1 MHTTFIK
8 KALELAKIRRGFCSP
23 NPAVGAVVVK
33 NDHIISTGYHWASGH
48 PHAEV
53 EALNKL
59 GDEVRGATLYV
70 TLEPCC
76 HKNKKTPPCTD
87 LLIERGIKQVF
98 YSYRDPNPQVAGLG
112 EKTLKEAGINCEY
125 VANTEVTKFYQ
136 SYNYWWQTKKP
147 FMTAKI
153 ALSLDGKIAGANG
166 QRINITGKE
175 AKYFTHEQRKL
186 SDAILTTART
196 IVFDDPLLNVRL
208 NENSFTKPIY
218 VLDRQLITP
227 LNAKIFSSDNL
238 ITIFHDKNIKADK
251 LLPFHE
257 KKIRCIPITTNA
269 NNLVLS
275 EVIQFIGNDG
285 IHDLWIEAGG
295 KLFSNLVSEKLLQRA
310 FIYIA
315 PRCLGKTAQTAFN
328 SELTLL
334 DEKSD
339 YHWFNLGQD
348 AVCQIDY

>member
-1 MHTTFIK
+1 MHTTFIN

-33 NDHIISTGYHWASGH
+33 NDRIISTGYHWASGH

-59 GDEVRGATLYV
+59 GNEASGATLYV

-76 HKNKKTPPCTD
+76 HRNKKTPPCTD
-87 LLIERGIKQVF
+87 LLIECGIKQVF
-98 YSYRDPNPQVAGLG
+98 YSYQDPNSQVAGLG
-112 EKTLKEAGINCEY
+112 EKTLKKAGIGCEY
-125 VANTEVTKFYQ
+125 LANTEVTRFYQ

-147 FMTAKI
+147 FITAKI
-153 ALSLDGKIAGANG
+153 ALTLDGKIAGANG

-175 AKYFTHEQRKL
+175 AYYFTHEQRKS

-196 IVFDDPLLNVRL
+196 ILFDDPLLNIRL
-208 NENSFTKPIY
+208 NEHTFTKPVFI
-218 VLDRQLITP
+218 LDRQLTTP
-227 LNAKIFSSDNL
+227 LTAKVFSSDSL

-251 LLPFHE
+251 LLPFCE
-257 KKIRCIPITTNA
+257 KKIRCIPIKANA

-275 EVIQFIGNDG
+275 EAIEFIGSDG

-295 KLFSNLVSEKLLQRA
+295 QLFTSLVAEKLLQRA

-315 PRCLGKTAQTAFN
+315 PHCLGNSAQTAFN
-328 SELTLL
+328 NELTLL
-334 DEKSD
+334 DKKSNC
-339 YHWFNLGQD
+339 HWFNLGQD